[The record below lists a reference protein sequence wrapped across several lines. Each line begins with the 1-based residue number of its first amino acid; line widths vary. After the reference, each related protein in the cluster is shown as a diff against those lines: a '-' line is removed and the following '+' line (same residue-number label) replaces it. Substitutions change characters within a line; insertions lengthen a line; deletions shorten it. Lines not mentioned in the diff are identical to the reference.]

1 MPALA
6 LCDAFANRH
15 TDATVHYVGRS
26 DSMEQRMATGAG
38 LNFIPIQS
46 ASLKKGI
53 LSKISFFI
61 KMSFGLLQSV
71 IYIIRFKPDYI
82 VGFGGYTCFPLLF
95 TGLVLRKNVTVHE
108 SNAVPG
114 KVVRML
120 VKYGAK
126 FAYSIDAGNAKMQMM
141 ISYAEKKSDT
151 CQTGTPIRKSILSA
165 SSESGFE
172 LTGFVQGNP
181 VILII
186 GGSQGSRCLNT
197 TVADG
202 MCILKKTF
210 PGIQVVHITGKNYEE
225 NVEKKYNKCKIKNLV
240 KTFSDNVGELYKM
253 ADVAVTRA
261 GALTVSELS
270 ATGLPAVLIPFPYAT
285 DDHQKENA
293 KMMEN
298 AGCAKVICEETLT
311 SEMIYET
318 LKEIISNE
326 SMRAEMSN
334 AALSIAK
341 PDADKLL
348 CDFIEKN
355 E

>member
-6 LCDAFANRH
+6 LCDAFAYRH
-15 TDATVHYVGRS
+15 TDATVHYAGRQ
-26 DSMEQRMATGAG
+26 DSMEQRIATGAG
-38 LNFIPIQS
+38 LNFVSIQS
-46 ASLKKGI
+46 ASLRKGI
-53 LSKISFFI
+53 LSKISFLI
-61 KMSFGLLQSV
+61 KITFGFFQSV
-71 IYIIRFKPDYI
+71 VYIIRFKPDYI
-82 VGFGGYTCFPLLF
+82 IGFGGYTCFPLLL
-95 TGLVLRKNVTVHE
+95 TGIVLRRNVTVHE

-120 VKYGAK
+120 VKYGAE
-126 FAYSIDAGNAKMQMM
+126 FAYSIDAGNAKMQKL
-141 ISYAEKKSDT
+141 IDYALKKSDA
-151 CQTGTPIRKSILSA
+151 CQTGTPVRKSILNA
-165 SSESGFE
+165 SSERGFE
-172 LTGFVQGNP
+172 LTGFVKGNP
-181 VILII
+181 VVLII

-210 PGIQVVHITGKNYEE
+210 PDIQVVHITGKNYDE
-225 NVEKKYNKCKIKNLV
+225 NVEKKYDECKIKNVV
-240 KTFSDNVGELYKM
+240 KTFSENVGELYKM

-270 ATGLPAVLIPFPYAT
+270 ATGLPSILIPFPYAT

-298 AGCAKVICEETLT
+298 AGCAKVICEDTLT

-326 SMRAEMSN
+326 STRTEMSN